1 MRRKLPPGFT
11 LIELLTVIAI
21 IAILASLVLAS
32 AGFVQD
38 KGARA
43 RAEAEIAALSAALES
58 YKVDNGDYPTSTL
71 SGTPAASKT
80 PATNNLY
87 TYLAGATGESNS
99 TKPYYEF
106 KKTMTNSTKST
117 VDPWGNNYGYI
128 YTSTNTEGFLLWS
141 TANKTNSNA
150 WLKNW

>member
-1 MRRKLPPGFT
+1 MRRKLPSGFT

-32 AGFVQD
+32 AGYVQD
-38 KGARA
+38 KGARS
-43 RAEAEIAALSAALES
+43 RSEAEIAALSAALES
-58 YKVDNGDYPTSTL
+58 YKIDNGDYPYSSI
-71 SGTPAASKT
+71 SGNPPVQKNPPVNT
-80 PATNNLY
+80 LY

-99 TKPYYEF
+99 TKPYFEF

-117 VDPWGNNYGYI
+117 LDPWGNNYGYI